1 MFTVKWR
8 TNQTRPMPTFYTTK
22 STSSGQII
30 LINVAISDMKFCRL
44 LQRNKELGI
53 HSVNDLRCLKWSL
66 ISCNNAQGRL
76 LHSATKYNW
85 TGERG
90 SRWRSRLVMGK
101 PKIISLIPQRALS
114 TKIHGSL
121 NRCFIALGS
130 NMGGRL
136 RPIEAACRAI
146 DRIPDT
152 KIVRTSGLW
161 NTKAM
166 YVTNQE
172 DFLNGVCEVG
182 VF

>member
-1 MFTVKWR
+1 MAV
-8 TNQTRPMPTFYTTK
+8 
-22 STSSGQII
+22 I
-30 LINVAISDMKFCRL
+30 DMKFCRL
-44 LQRNKELGI
+44 LRRNKWLGI
-53 HSVNDLRCLKWSL
+53 YSINDLRSPKWSL
-66 ISCNNAQGRL
+66 ISFNDARGRL
-76 LHSATKYNW
+76 LHNSAKYHRTSGRVSIW
-85 TGERG
+85 
-90 SRWRSRLVMGK
+90 RWRSDLGK
-101 PKIISLIPQRALS
+101 PKIASLILRRHLS
-114 TKIHGSL
+114 SKIDGSL

-136 RPIEAACRAI
+136 RPIEAACHAI

-166 YVTNQE
+166 YVTNQD